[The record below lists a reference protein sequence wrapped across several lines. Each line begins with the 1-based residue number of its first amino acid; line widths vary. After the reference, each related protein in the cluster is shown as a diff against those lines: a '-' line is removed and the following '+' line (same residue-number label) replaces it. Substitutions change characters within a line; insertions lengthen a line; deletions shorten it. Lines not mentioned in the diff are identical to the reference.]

1 MAIQVKKYIISG
13 SLLASVEMLPMGN
26 TFCEALRRHKT
37 YVETEKVEGQ
47 TYTTRHMVPV
57 ESSYAAKDYA
67 NKEEVE
73 KMLTAVIV
81 RLLK

>member
-1 MAIQVKKYIISG
+1 
-13 SLLASVEMLPMGN
+13 MGN

-47 TYTTRHMVPV
+47 TYTTKHLARV
-57 ESSYAAKDYA
+57 ESNYSAEGYA

-73 KMLTAVIV
+73 KMLTVVIV
-81 RLLK
+81 ELLK

>member
-13 SLLASVEMLPMGN
+13 SLLASVEMLPMGS

-47 TYTTRHMVPV
+47 TYTTKHLVPI
-57 ESSYAAKDYA
+57 ESNYTAEGYV

-73 KMLTAVIV
+73 KMLAVVIV

>member
-1 MAIQVKKYIISG
+1 MAIQVKEYLITG
-13 SLLASVEMLPMGN
+13 SFLGGVEMLPMGN
-26 TFCEALRRHKT
+26 TFCEALTKYKT
-37 YVETEKVEGQ
+37 CVETEKVEGQ
-47 TYTTRHMVPV
+47 TYATRHMVPV

-73 KMLTAVIV
+73 KMPAGVIV